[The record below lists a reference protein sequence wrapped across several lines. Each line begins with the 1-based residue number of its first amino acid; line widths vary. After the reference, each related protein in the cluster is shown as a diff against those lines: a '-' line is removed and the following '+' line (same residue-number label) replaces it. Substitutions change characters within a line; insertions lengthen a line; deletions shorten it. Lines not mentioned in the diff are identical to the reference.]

1 MRMRVFL
8 FRALC
13 ADACRVHPGSEPVF
27 RRAPAVAMATMTL
40 AAALFGCGTTDST
53 SNTPPRGNGGAGGQ
67 AGSSS
72 GAGGGQADSSSG
84 GGQADSSSGAGAGGS
99 TGVGKADAGGS
110 SDADASVDAVRD
122 TGSMLTDAS
131 LDRSTPSDASAPGT
145 DGTPRLDVV
154 VADGSPDVPPPI
166 VTGCDAVTAH
176 MRADRS
182 IAQLMFGFWNGT
194 TQYFD
199 AAEPTTNNRTGY
211 WTFAQAFDAVIDG
224 VERTGSRRYRGL
236 IQTLYSAQ
244 NGSTWRSDYYDDEN
258 WLALALMRAYDLT
271 GNRAYLD
278 RALALFLEITAAWD
292 STSAHPGGIWWDRAH
307 TQKATAS
314 NAGPVITGVRL
325 SARTGDPAHLTFA
338 RQVYDF
344 WFTNMTVAAT
354 YEVRDHMNPDGTIAA
369 GRLTYNEGLMSGA
382 ALALHAATGEARFR
396 TEAHG
401 FAGRLAKVITKT
413 TPVGRVLADGTNTS
427 CTGDCPQ
434 WKGIGYRYLAAA
446 FRDDPSRPEYL
457 PVLQASVEAAWTL
470 ARSTTTGYF
479 ANDWAGPPMATASIE
494 AQSSTAMAMNLL
506 AMLCGSFP
514 APPDTAYEAED
525 AVLDHVGLEE
535 TNAGFSGWGYVS
547 SWTANNQF
555 VEFVVTTPAAGS
567 YKLDFGYA
575 AASSEAT
582 RSLSVN
588 GAMAL
593 PRIAF
598 PPTGAWTTW
607 GRTSV
612 NVQLAAGANAIRLIY
627 QTANGGANPL
637 NLDQMIV
644 TPI

>member
-1 MRMRVFL
+1 MRIRVLL
-8 FRALC
+8 FRTV
-13 ADACRVHPGSEPVF
+13 CRG
-27 RRAPAVAMATMTL
+27 RAPAVAMVTLAL
-40 AAALFGCGTTDST
+40 AAALSGCGTTDGS
-53 SNTPPRGNGGAGGQ
+53 SNTPPRGDGGAGGQ

-84 GGQADSSSGAGAGGS
+84 AGGGGS
-99 TGVGKADAGGS
+99 PGVGKP
-110 SDADASVDAVRD
+110 DADASGDADASIDDSRD
-122 TGSMLTDAS
+122 TGSMLADAS
-131 LDRSTPSDASAPGT
+131 LDRSTQSDASAPGT
-145 DGTPRLDVV
+145 DGPPRLDVLV
-154 VADGSPDVPPPI
+154 RDGPPDVPPPI

-244 NGSTWRSDYYDDEN
+244 NGSTWKSDYYDDEN

-344 WFTNMTVAAT
+344 WFTNMTVVAT

-382 ALALHAATGEARFR
+382 ALALHAATGEAHFR
-396 TEAHG
+396 TEGHG
-401 FAGRLAKVITKT
+401 FAGRLATSITKT

-434 WKGIGYRYLAAA
+434 WKGIGSRYLAAA
-446 FRDDPSRPEYL
+446 FRDDPTRPEYL

-470 ARSTTTGYF
+470 ARNTTTGYF

-555 VEFVVTTPAAGS
+555 VEFVVTTPAAGNHR
-567 YKLDFGYA
+567 LDFGYA
-575 AASSEAT
+575 AAASEAT
-582 RSLSVN
+582 RSVTVN

-598 PPTGAWTTW
+598 PATGTWTTW

-637 NLDQMIV
+637 NLDQMTV

>member
-1 MRMRVFL
+1 
-8 FRALC
+8 
-13 ADACRVHPGSEPVF
+13 
-27 RRAPAVAMATMTL
+27 MATL
-40 AAALFGCGTTDST
+40 ALASAFSGCGTSDGS
-53 SNTPPRGNGGAGGQ
+53 SNTPPRGSGGTGGGH

-72 GAGGGQADSSSG
+72 GTS
-84 GGQADSSSGAGAGGS
+84 GGQADSSSGAGGGGS
-99 TGVGKADAGGS
+99 PGVGKPDADGS
-110 SDADASVDAVRD
+110 SDADASIEASGDVSSIR
-122 TGSMLTDAS
+122 TDAS
-131 LDRSTPSDASAPGT
+131 LDQSTQRDASAPGA
-145 DGTPRLDVV
+145 DGPSRFDAL
-154 VADGSPDVPPPI
+154 VADARPDVPPPI
-166 VTGCDAVTAH
+166 VTGCDAMTAH

-182 IAQLMFGFWNGT
+182 IAQLMFGFWNGA

-236 IQTLYSAQ
+236 IPTLYAAQ

-314 NAGPVITGVRL
+314 NAGPVISGVRL

-401 FAGRLAKVITKT
+401 FARRLATTISKT

-470 ARSTTTGYF
+470 ARSPTTGYF

-506 AMLCGSFP
+506 AMLCGPFP
-514 APPDTAYEAED
+514 APPDTAYEAEE

-547 SWTANNQF
+547 SWTANNQS
-555 VEFVVTTPAAGS
+555 VEFLVTTPAAGS
-567 YKLDFGYA
+567 YRLDFGYA
-575 AASSEAT
+575 TAASEAT
-582 RSLSVN
+582 RSLTVN

-598 PPTGAWTTW
+598 PATGAWTTW
-607 GRTSV
+607 ARTAV
-612 NVQLAAGANAIRLIY
+612 TVQLAAGANAIKLIF

-637 NLDQMIV
+637 NLDQMIA